1 MAALIQTVHGVVVT
15 RTLTLV
21 YPATYMS
28 RHIALN
34 QMTSSSDSG
43 LGRFLFTPPQR
54 LSQGICYLGVE
65 LSNVSWTYRTK
76 MVVRCKAGAVP
87 LMKQGDRFL
96 SSLSSPAL
104 AGDPSA
110 THRHIKKFVAASPKS
125 VALNVLSHL
134 LSDQTSYPHLSFFA
148 LSLYS
153 EITGASWFDWN
164 PKLIAELV
172 AVLNKQ
178 ERFDESETLLST
190 AVSRLK
196 SNERDFALFL
206 CNLVESNSK
215 QGSIQGFN
223 EACFRLREII
233 QKSSSVYVKTQAY
246 KSMVAGLCNMDQP
259 HDAERVIEEM
269 RVEKIKPGSFEHKSV
284 LYGYGRLGLFDDMNR
299 VVHRMETEGHKI
311 DTVCSNMVLSSYGA
325 HDALPQMGS
334 WLQKLKGFN
343 VPFSIRTYNSVL
355 NSCPIII
362 SLLKDLDSC
371 PVSLSELRTFLNE
384 DEALLVHEL
393 TQSSV
398 LDEAIEWNAVEGK
411 LDLHGMHLSSSY
423 LILLQWM
430 DEIRLRFSE
439 EKCVIPAEIVVVS
452 GSGKHSNVRG
462 ESPVK
467 ALVKKIMVRTGSQ
480 MRIDRKNVGSFIAK
494 GKTVKEWLCK

>member
-1 MAALIQTVHGVVVT
+1 MAALRLPNRPIQTVHGGVGCT

-21 YPATYMS
+21 YPLTLHS
-28 RHIALN
+28 RHKVQNL
-34 QMTSSSDSG
+34 Q
-43 LGRFLFTPPQR
+43 RFLFTPPQW
-54 LSQGICYLGVE
+54 LSQGINYRAEGLR
-65 LSNVSWTYRTK
+65 NVSCNNRTS
-76 MVVRCKAGAVP
+76 MKAGAVP
-87 LMKQGDRFL
+87 LMKQGHRFL

-110 THRHIKKFVAASPKS
+110 TNRYIKKFVAASPKS
-125 VALNVLSHL
+125 VSLNVLSHL
-134 LSDQTSYPHLSFFA
+134 LSAQSSYPHLSFFA

-153 EITGASWFDWN
+153 EMTEASWFDWN
-164 PKLIAELV
+164 PKLIAEIL
-172 AVLNKQ
+172 ALLNKQ

-190 AVSRLK
+190 AVSRLESK
-196 SNERDFALFL
+196 ERDFALFL

-223 EACFRLREII
+223 EACVRLREII
-233 QKSSSVYVKTQAY
+233 RRSSSVYVKTQAY
-246 KSMVAGLCNMDQP
+246 KSMVSGLCNMDQP
-259 HDAERVIEEM
+259 HNAEGVIEEM
-269 RVEKIKPGSFEHKSV
+269 RIEKVKPGLFEYKSV

-299 VVHRMETEGHKI
+299 VVQIMETQGHKI

-325 HDALPQMGS
+325 HEALPQMGS
-334 WLQKLKGFN
+334 WLQKLKDYN
-343 VPFSIRTYNSVL
+343 VPLSTRTYNSVL
-355 NSCPIII
+355 NSCPTIT

-371 PVSLSELRTFLNE
+371 PLSLSELLTFLNE
-384 DEALLVHEL
+384 DEVVLVRVL

-398 LDEAIEWNAVEGK
+398 LDEAIEWNSLEGK

-423 LILLQWM
+423 LIMLQWM
-430 DEIRLRFSE
+430 NEMRLRFSE
-439 EKCVIPAEIVVVS
+439 GECVVPAEIVVVS

-467 ALVKKIMVRTGSQ
+467 ALVKKIMVRTRSP

-494 GKTVKEWLCK
+494 GKTVKEWLCQ